1 MGGAV
6 NRSPRQL
13 LPIVALVIAGVASLA
28 TSQSSPGISQETKD
42 HLSFSGDQRSQ
53 TRHIRIELAPGNNT
67 VVNVSALIE
76 LGTGAINGKAPF
88 AVRVTRDRNG
98 ASVLHDSEYFEP
110 GPDSTGAG
118 FFDVVTQ
125 CARGSTCSE
134 SFTVI
139 FMRIPEDTRPT
150 LDFDW
155 SIRTGGTFQGLSP
168 DDSVP
173 TDASLVVT
181 ISQ

>member
-1 MGGAV
+1 M

-13 LPIVALVIAGVASLA
+13 LPIVALLIAGAASLA
-28 TSQSSPGISQETKD
+28 TSRSYPGIYQETKD

-67 VVNVSALIE
+67 VVNVSATIMLE
-76 LGTGAINGKAPF
+76 TGAINGKAPF
-88 AVRVTRDRNG
+88 AVSVTRDG
-98 ASVLHDSEYFEP
+98 ASASLLRDSEYFEP

-118 FFDVVTQ
+118 FFDVVGQ
-125 CARGSTCSE
+125 CDSGSSCSGA
-134 SFTVI
+134 FTII

-150 LDFDW
+150 LEFDW
-155 SIRTGGTFQGLSP
+155 SIQTGGTFQGLSP
-168 DDSVP
+168 EDSVP

>member
-1 MGGAV
+1 M

-13 LPIVALVIAGVASLA
+13 LPIVALVIAGAASLA
-28 TSQSSPGISQETKD
+28 TSQSYPGIHQETKD

-67 VVNVSALIE
+67 VVDVSATIMLE
-76 LGTGAINGKAPF
+76 TGAINGKEPF
-88 AVRVTRDRNG
+88 AVSVTRDSGGG
-98 ASVLHDSEYFEP
+98 APLHSSYFEP
-110 GPDSTGAG
+110 GPDSTAAG

-125 CARGSTCSE
+125 CDSGSNCSE

-150 LDFDW
+150 LEFDW
-155 SIRTGGTFQGLSP
+155 SLQTGGMFQGLSP
-168 DDSVP
+168 EDSVP
-173 TDASLVVT
+173 ADASLVVT

>member
-1 MGGAV
+1 M
-6 NRSPRQL
+6 NKSPRQL
-13 LPIVALVIAGVASLA
+13 LPLVALLIAGAASLA

-67 VVNVSALIE
+67 VVNVSATIMLE
-76 LGTGAINGKAPF
+76 TGAINDKAPF
-88 AVRVTRDRNG
+88 AVRVTRDRDG
-98 ASVLHDSEYFEP
+98 ASVLHSEGYV
-110 GPDSTGAG
+110 TGSDYSAVG
-118 FFDVVTQ
+118 NFDVMTQ

-173 TDASLVVT
+173 ADASLVVT